1 MPSSQWIAFCA
12 RVYNLVVRLRCLLIL
27 EDGQDLVEYV
37 LIVALIA
44 LGATT
49 SMKTL
54 AAGLSVAF
62 TRISTQLSSAVV

>member
-1 MPSSQWIAFCA
+1 MPSSQLIALCT
-12 RVYNLVVRLRCLLIL
+12 RISKLVVRLRCFLIL
-27 EDGQDLVEYV
+27 EEGQDLVEYV

-49 SMKTL
+49 TMKSL